1 MEKWL
6 YLGHNYW
13 AHFNMKHLFF
23 LLISIVSFSN
33 SGFSQERDLK
43 LYTPSN
49 GEDSLAVLKKDTVV
63 KTGFDLNFSNKD
75 GVVNVIGDS
84 RLNSLTEYLG
94 TPQAGQNE
102 VKMAGYRLQIFYD
115 QEKNSVNQKKAD
127 YLARYKEQ
135 PAYINYK
142 APNFR
147 LRVGDFRTRL
157 QAENFMN
164 EIKVDWP
171 DAIVVED
178 DIELPSLKD

>member
-1 MEKWL
+1 
-6 YLGHNYW
+6 
-13 AHFNMKHLFF
+13 MKQLILLSFLSFVLFTC
-23 LLISIVSFSN
+23 
-33 SGFSQERDLK
+33 GFSQEKDLK
-43 LYTPSN
+43 LYSPST
-49 GEDSLAVLKKDTVV
+49 GDDSLIVFKKDTVV
-63 KTGFDLNFSNKD
+63 QTSFNLNYSNKD
-75 GVVNVIGDS
+75 GVVNISGDS
-84 RLNSLTEYLG
+84 RLNSLTEYQG
-94 TPQAGQNE
+94 TPQNGQNV

-127 YLARYKEQ
+127 YLARYNEK

-157 QAENFMN
+157 QAESFMN

-178 DIELPSLKD
+178 DIELPRLED

>member
-1 MEKWL
+1 
-6 YLGHNYW
+6 
-13 AHFNMKHLFF
+13 MKHLFF
-23 LLISIVSFSN
+23 ILLSAFLFSIA
-33 SGFSQERDLK
+33 GYSQERDLK
-43 LYTPSN
+43 LYSPST
-49 GEDSLAVLKKDTVV
+49 GEDSITVFKKDTIL
-63 KTGFDLNFSNKD
+63 KTGFNLNFSNKD

-94 TPQAGQNE
+94 TPQNGQNA
-102 VKMAGYRLQIFYD
+102 VKMSGYRLQIFYD

-157 QAENFMN
+157 QAESFMN
-164 EIKVDWP
+164 EIRVDWP
-171 DAIVVED
+171 DAIIVED
-178 DIELPSLKD
+178 DIELPNLED

>member
-1 MEKWL
+1 
-6 YLGHNYW
+6 
-13 AHFNMKHLFF
+13 MKQILLTTILCFLFS
-23 LLISIVSFSN
+23 L
-33 SGFSQERDLK
+33 SGFTQEKDLK
-43 LYTPSN
+43 LYSPSA
-49 GEDSLAVLKKDTVV
+49 GDDSLSVLKKDTVV
-63 KTGFDLNFSNKD
+63 KTNFDLNFSNKD

-84 RLNSLTEYLG
+84 RLNSLTEYQG
-94 TPQAGQNE
+94 TPQNGQNV

-127 YLARYKEQ
+127 YLARYKDQ

-157 QAENFMN
+157 QAESFMN

-178 DIELPSLKD
+178 DIELPSLED

>member
-1 MEKWL
+1 
-6 YLGHNYW
+6 
-13 AHFNMKHLFF
+13 MKQLILFSF
-23 LLISIVSFSN
+23 LSFILFTC
-33 SGFSQERDLK
+33 GFSQEKDLK
-43 LYTPSN
+43 LYSPSI
-49 GEDSLAVLKKDTVV
+49 GDDSLNVFKKDTVV
-63 KTGFDLNFSNKD
+63 QTSFNLNYSNKD
-75 GVVNVIGDS
+75 GVVHISGDS
-84 RLNSLTEYLG
+84 RLNSLTEYQG
-94 TPQAGQNE
+94 TPQNGQNV

-157 QAENFMN
+157 QAESFMN

-178 DIELPSLKD
+178 DIELPR

>member
-1 MEKWL
+1 
-6 YLGHNYW
+6 
-13 AHFNMKHLFF
+13 MKQLILLSFLSFVLFTC
-23 LLISIVSFSN
+23 
-33 SGFSQERDLK
+33 GFSQEKDLK
-43 LYTPSN
+43 LYSPST
-49 GEDSLAVLKKDTVV
+49 GDDSLIVFKKDTVV
-63 KTGFDLNFSNKD
+63 QTSFNLNYSNKD
-75 GVVNVIGDS
+75 GVVNISGDS
-84 RLNSLTEYLG
+84 RLNSLTEYQG
-94 TPQAGQNE
+94 TPQNGQNV

-157 QAENFMN
+157 QAESFMN

-178 DIELPSLKD
+178 DIELPRLED

>member
-1 MEKWL
+1 MIRFSL
-6 YLGHNYW
+6 TGILI
-13 AHFNMKHLFF
+13 LFF
-23 LLISIVSFSN
+23 LSN
-33 SGFSQERDLK
+33 AFTQEKDIK
-43 LYTPSN
+43 LYSPSN
-49 GEDSLAVLKKDTVV
+49 GDDTISLIKKDTVV
-63 KTGFDLNFSNKD
+63 KTSFDLNYSNKD
-75 GVVNVIGDS
+75 GVVNISGDT
-84 RLNSLTEYLG
+84 RINSLIEYNS
-94 TPQAGQNE
+94 TPQNGQNT

-115 QEKNSVNQKKAD
+115 QEKNSVNQKRAD
-127 YLARYKEQ
+127 YLARYKNE

-178 DIELPSLKD
+178 DIELPSLDD